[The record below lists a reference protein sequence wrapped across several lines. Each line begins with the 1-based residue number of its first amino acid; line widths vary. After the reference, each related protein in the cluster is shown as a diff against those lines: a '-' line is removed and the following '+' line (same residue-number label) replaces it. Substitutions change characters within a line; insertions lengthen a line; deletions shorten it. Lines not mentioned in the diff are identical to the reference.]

1 MVIGAILTLLLGL
14 LIAVP
19 ATIYCF
25 KPDMIVRQV
34 NETTDRSPSL
44 LHFALPIAPRQ
55 GRITARQVR
64 STGVGLFL
72 LSAWFLLLAFL
83 IIIAPH

>member
-1 MVIGAILTLLLGL
+1 MVIGAIVTLILGL

-19 ATIYCF
+19 AAIYCF
-25 KPDMIVRQV
+25 KPAMIVRQA
-34 NETTDRSPSL
+34 NEPAHRSFRL
-44 LHFALPIAPRQ
+44 LHFALPIAPRE

-64 STGVGLFL
+64 NTGLGLFL

-83 IIIAPH
+83 AIIAQH